1 MGDRIMPHNFEITLL
16 RREAYDHVRFLTRS
30 RLAWEYLRR
39 NEEYR
44 RDWRISAAG
53 RPRPIRLTTG
63 TTLLR
68 ARRRFLRAE
77 AWGLCSFRR
86 SVA

>member
-1 MGDRIMPHNFEITLL
+1 MPSIFEPGPA

-39 NEEYR
+39 NEDYR

-53 RPRPIRLTTG
+53 RPRPIALTTG
-63 TTLLR
+63 TTLIRL
-68 ARRRFLRAE
+68 RRRFLRAE

>member
-1 MGDRIMPHNFEITLL
+1 MPSIFEQGPE

-39 NEEYR
+39 NDGYL

-53 RPRPIRLTTG
+53 RPRPRTLTTG

-68 ARRRFLRAE
+68 LRRRFLRAE

>member
-1 MGDRIMPHNFEITLL
+1 MPHLFDTVPP
-16 RREAYDHVRFLTRS
+16 RPEAYNYVRFLTRS

-39 NEEYR
+39 NDEYA

-53 RPRPIRLTTG
+53 RPKAITLTTG

>member
-1 MGDRIMPHNFEITLL
+1 MPHLFDTTPQ
-16 RREAYDHVRFLTRS
+16 RPEAYNYIRLLTRS

-39 NEEYR
+39 NEGYA

-86 SVA
+86 SLA